1 MNRIDQLT
9 ITSDHLREASQLARS
24 CVTSGTRTRVLVTR
38 AAMLAIR
45 EYLEDYY
52 GLQTGDG
59 RAMRPE
65 FAELLD
71 LADFEAGDWRV
82 ELRLIADQDDQR
94 LQVPTMPLLVGATA
108 DIYLAIALDRRL
120 SRVELLGFA
129 RQSDLATAELSENGL
144 FAILPRTSLRPAV
157 SLIELLAGPRPIDDW
172 RIDFTET
179 WQQDALRLVDHLAC
193 LIEQGS
199 GSELNGDEILRVVEV
214 VRDEVWRIY
223 GDRMPATGLT
233 PLLKR
238 LFTQFGLATPVPTL
252 CDDPLLFRN
261 SVEERRVVSRQDIQ
275 EAFLRDQLHP
285 GERIALYRHLLEDR
299 AAFAQFRQRRRVLD
313 HLTQGRHQ
321 APAAQLTRQEH
332 RQARDEDQLES
343 VTARHP
349 ELVDTPQTPIPDD
362 GVAQPVLT
370 VLPDAAAQIDL
381 ELFEDQYHQIL
392 TSLQAWFPGLQI
404 EPGGDVIEHGRV
416 IGSYFA
422 QMELNGIPIRLVDV
436 AKPRSQQV
444 RETLA
449 SEMDVLSL
457 DLDRRDQSLELIRL
471 AFQC

>member
-9 ITSDHLREASQLARS
+9 ITTDHLREASALARS
-24 CVTSGTRTRVLVTR
+24 CATSGTRTRVLVTR
-38 AAMLAIR
+38 AAILAIR

-52 GLQTGDG
+52 GLQTSDG
-59 RAMRPE
+59 RAVRPE
-65 FAELLD
+65 FVELLD

-82 ELRLIADQDDQR
+82 EVRLLSDRDDQR
-94 LQVPTMPLLVGATA
+94 VQVPTMPLLVGATA
-108 DIYLAIALDRRL
+108 DIYLAISIDRRL
-120 SRVELLGFA
+120 SRVELVGFT
-129 RQSDLATAELSENGL
+129 RQSDLATAELSANGL
-144 FAILPRTSLRPAV
+144 FAILPRTSLHPAM
-157 SLIELLAGPRPIDDW
+157 SLVELLAGPRPIDDW

-179 WQQDALRLVDHLAC
+179 WQQDALRIVDHLAC

-199 GSELNGDEILRVVEV
+199 GSDLNGDEILRVVEV
-214 VRDEVWRIY
+214 VSDEVWRIY

-233 PLLKR
+233 SLLKR
-238 LFTQFGLATPVPTL
+238 LFTQFGLASPVPTL

-261 SVEERRVVSRQDIQ
+261 SVEQRRVVSRQDIQ

-285 GERIALYRHLLEDR
+285 GDRIALYRHLLEDR
-299 AAFAQFRQRRRVLD
+299 TAFEQFRQRRRILD

-321 APAAQLTRQEH
+321 ATATQLIRQEQRH
-332 RQARDEDQLES
+332 SRHEDLLEAL
-343 VTARHP
+343 TEREP
-349 ELVDTPQTPIPDD
+349 EVVKIPQTPTRDKE
-362 GVAQPVLT
+362 VSQPVPQD
-370 VLPDAAAQIDL
+370 VAEPIDL
-381 ELFEDQYHQIL
+381 ELFEDRYHQIL
-392 TSLQAWFPGLQI
+392 TSLRAWFPGLQI
-404 EPGGDVIEHGRV
+404 EPGGDVVEQGRV

-449 SEMDVLSL
+449 SKMDVLSL